1 MDHLNKKLNN
11 APKKLRSY
19 QLQAKVWY
27 NQQHKGFI
35 TLISVLVVG
44 AVGVAI
50 TTSLILL
57 GLGSSRTS
65 FAIEQSNQAKG
76 IANACAEEALQQIR
90 DSTPFTGSG
99 NLTLG
104 QGTCS
109 YAVTSQGAQNRTIT
123 ASGAVGAIIR
133 KVKIIIDKINP
144 TIQVVSWQ
152 EVSNF

>member
-152 EVSNF
+152 EVSDF

>member
-65 FAIEQSNQAKG
+65 FAVEQSNQAKG
-76 IANACAEEALQQIR
+76 LANACAEEALQQIR